1 MLAATPALGAGMF
14 GGPPEPGQV
23 PTRFVRVDG
32 FDMGVWT
39 TRDVFVGPAG
49 VWGKMA
55 SITVVLNRM
64 RFGVSYAYIFS
75 ALDWWGGDMALP
87 LHVGYTLY
95 SAPKKTCLF
104 WSNAADVYLE
114 ASGSLLASLSGEVFG
129 SLGPGLRVALYM
141 DDEYYGLGTRLE
153 LGWATIH
160 ASGNVDP
167 PGPWQGNA
175 RLSFFYAGIQLR
187 FVTFGIGF

>member
-1 MLAATPALGAGMF
+1 MT
-14 GGPPEPGQV
+14 
-23 PTRFVRVDG
+23 
-32 FDMGVWT
+32 
-39 TRDVFVGPAG
+39 
-49 VWGKMA
+49 
-55 SITVVLNRM
+55 
-64 RFGVSYAYIFS
+64 
-75 ALDWWGGDMALP
+75 LP

-95 SAPKKTCLF
+95 SAPKRTCLF

-114 ASGSLLASLSGEVFG
+114 ASGSLLAS
-129 SLGPGLRVALYM
+129 PGFRVALCM

-167 PGPWQGNA
+167 PGPWQDNT